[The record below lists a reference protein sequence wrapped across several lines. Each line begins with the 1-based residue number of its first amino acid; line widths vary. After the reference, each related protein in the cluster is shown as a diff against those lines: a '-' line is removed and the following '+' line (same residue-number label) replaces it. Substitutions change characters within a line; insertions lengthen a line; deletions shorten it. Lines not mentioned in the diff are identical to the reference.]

1 MTDEGRPSYLKDVIV
16 FIPSLNPDDKLL
28 STVRSLR
35 EEGFTRILVLDDGS
49 REETA
54 LVFARVKS
62 ECGCELLRHPINLG
76 KGRALKTAFMY
87 ILNTYPACAGVVT
100 VDADG
105 QHKAKDVAACARALL
120 DHPDSLILGCR
131 DFNESGVPARSR
143 FGNRLTRRVFSFLC
157 GLKVSDT
164 QTGLR
169 GMSKRLMEAFL
180 PVKGERFEYE
190 MNMLIEADER
200 QIPIREVPIETV
212 YIEENRSSHFNPL
225 LDSVRVYS
233 VFTRFI
239 LSSLTSFLLDILL
252 FALFVYLLEDR
263 APQLYIFYATLGARL
278 VSSLFNFLTNKNQV
292 FQYKERSVPALT
304 RYYAICLV
312 VLAGSAFGVYFLHSW
327 FKISEVA
334 LKIPVDLLLF
344 VLSFQVERN
353 WVFGQKDKKGIQQS
367 SRR

>member
-1 MTDEGRPSYLKDVIV
+1 MTDEGRPSYLKDVID

-28 STVRSLR
+28 SPVRSLR
-35 EEGFTRILVLDDGS
+35 EEGFTRILVLDEGS
-49 REETA
+49 REESA
-54 LVFARVKS
+54 PVFARVKS

-180 PVKGERFEYE
+180 PVMGERFE
-190 MNMLIEADER
+190 
-200 QIPIREVPIETV
+200 
-212 YIEENRSSHFNPL
+212 
-225 LDSVRVYS
+225 
-233 VFTRFI
+233 
-239 LSSLTSFLLDILL
+239 
-252 FALFVYLLEDR
+252 
-263 APQLYIFYATLGARL
+263 
-278 VSSLFNFLTNKNQV
+278 
-292 FQYKERSVPALT
+292 
-304 RYYAICLV
+304 
-312 VLAGSAFGVYFLHSW
+312 
-327 FKISEVA
+327 
-334 LKIPVDLLLF
+334 
-344 VLSFQVERN
+344 
-353 WVFGQKDKKGIQQS
+353 
-367 SRR
+367 

>member
-54 LVFARVKS
+54 PVFARVKS

-131 DFNESGVPARSR
+131 DFNESGVPPAA
-143 FGNRLTRRVFSFLC
+143 
-157 GLKVSDT
+157 GLKPVDPPGVQFSLRAE
-164 QTGLR
+164 GLR
-169 GMSKRLMEAFL
+169 YPDRPARNVEAADGGFSAGQ
-180 PVKGERFEYE
+180 GERFEYE

-200 QIPIREVPIETV
+200 QLPIREVPIETV

-239 LSSLTSFLLDILL
+239 LSSLTSFCWISCCLRCSSICWRTALRSSISLCDAGSTAG
-252 FALFVYLLEDR
+252 FLFV
-263 APQLYIFYATLGARL
+263 
-278 VSSLFNFLTNKNQV
+278 
-292 FQYKERSVPALT
+292 
-304 RYYAICLV
+304 
-312 VLAGSAFGVYFLHSW
+312 
-327 FKISEVA
+327 
-334 LKIPVDLLLF
+334 
-344 VLSFQVERN
+344 
-353 WVFGQKDKKGIQQS
+353 
-367 SRR
+367 

>member
-54 LVFARVKS
+54 PVFARVKS

-143 FGNRLTRRVFSFLC
+143 FG
-157 GLKVSDT
+157 
-164 QTGLR
+164 TG
-169 GMSKRLMEAFL
+169 
-180 PVKGERFEYE
+180 
-190 MNMLIEADER
+190 
-200 QIPIREVPIETV
+200 
-212 YIEENRSSHFNPL
+212 
-225 LDSVRVYS
+225 
-233 VFTRFI
+233 
-239 LSSLTSFLLDILL
+239 
-252 FALFVYLLEDR
+252 
-263 APQLYIFYATLGARL
+263 
-278 VSSLFNFLTNKNQV
+278 
-292 FQYKERSVPALT
+292 
-304 RYYAICLV
+304 
-312 VLAGSAFGVYFLHSW
+312 
-327 FKISEVA
+327 
-334 LKIPVDLLLF
+334 
-344 VLSFQVERN
+344 
-353 WVFGQKDKKGIQQS
+353 
-367 SRR
+367 